1 MKSASQIARERLGE
15 NRWHQGASEREAS
28 SAISNPPRFRGKPT
42 TPQRMVRRCRV
53 VLMAAEGV
61 PSRRVA
67 PEVGMSEQYVGMWRR
82 RFEVDRLAGLEDR
95 ARSGRPRVYGHDE
108 RVKVVARA
116 TSAPPEHVSHW
127 SHDLLARDMAAMGI
141 SASQIGR
148 ILADLD
154 IKPHKIRSW
163 LTRSD
168 DPEFWDRVAD
178 VCGLYLSQ
186 PLNAL
191 VLSIDEKTAIQARSR
206 KHPTRPATPG
216 RSARQEF
223 EYVRHGTACL
233 MAALDVHTGE
243 VLATDA
249 VRNDAASFIGF
260 LEQID
265 AAVPTELAVHL
276 VLDNGGSHIAR
287 ATKAWLAQHPRF
299 VVHHTPRHASWLNQ
313 VELFFSILT
322 RRLLRYGEFGSR
334 DDLVT
339 KIMRFITEHNHTAR
353 PFRWTYDGTPL
364 KVA

>member
-1 MKSASQIARERLGE
+1 MWSVPVLEITVDERMEL
-15 NRWHQGASEREAS
+15 ERRVRAH
-28 SAISNPPRFRGKPT
+28 T
-42 TPQRMVRRCRV
+42 TPQRMVRRCRA
-53 VLMAAEGV
+53 VLLAADGV
-61 PSRRVA
+61 PNRRIA
-67 PEVGMSEQYVGMWRR
+67 REIGMSEQYVGMWRR
-82 RFEVDRLAGLEDR
+82 RFEAERLAGLVDR
-95 ARSGRPRVYGHDE
+95 PRSGRPRVYGHDH
-108 RVKVVARA
+108 RVEIVARA

-127 SHDLLARDMAAMGI
+127 SHELLARDMAAMGI

-168 DPEFWDRVAD
+168 DPEFWERAAD

-206 KHPTRPATPG
+206 KHPTWPAGPG
-216 RSARQEF
+216 QAARQEF

-249 VRNDAASFIGF
+249 SRNDATSFIGF
-260 LEQID
+260 LDQID
-265 AAVPTELAVHL
+265 AAVPVELKVHL
-276 VLDNGGSHIAR
+276 VMDNGGSHIAK
-287 ATKAWLAQHPRF
+287 ATKTWLAAHPRF

-313 VELFFSILT
+313 VELFFSILA
-322 RRLLRYGEFGSR
+322 RRLLRHGEFSSR
-334 DDLVT
+334 HDLVA
-339 KIMRFITEHNHTAR
+339 KIMRFINEHNRTAR

>member
-1 MKSASQIARERLGE
+1 
-15 NRWHQGASEREAS
+15 
-28 SAISNPPRFRGKPT
+28 
-42 TPQRMVRRCRV
+42 
-53 VLMAAEGV
+53 
-61 PSRRVA
+61 
-67 PEVGMSEQYVGMWRR
+67 
-82 RFEVDRLAGLEDR
+82 
-95 ARSGRPRVYGHDE
+95 
-108 RVKVVARA
+108 
-116 TSAPPEHVSHW
+116 
-127 SHDLLARDMAAMGI
+127 MAAMGI

-216 RSARQEF
+216 RAARQEF

-265 AAVPTELAVHL
+265 AAVPTELEVHL

-334 DDLVT
+334 DDLVA

>member
-1 MKSASQIARERLGE
+1 MWSVPALEISVEERLE
-15 NRWHQGASEREAS
+15 LERRVRAH
-28 SAISNPPRFRGKPT
+28 T

-61 PSRRVA
+61 PSRRIA

-82 RFEVDRLAGLEDR
+82 RFEADRVGGLEDR
-95 ARSGRPRVYGHDE
+95 PRSGRPRVYGHDE

-148 ILADLD
+148 ILASLD

-206 KHPTRPATPG
+206 KHPTRPAAPG
-216 RSARQEF
+216 RAARQEF

-249 VRNDAASFIGF
+249 ARNDAASFIGF
-260 LEQID
+260 LEQIE
-265 AAVPTELAVHL
+265 AAVPTELEVHL
-276 VLDNGGSHIAR
+276 VMDNGGSHIAR
-287 ATKAWLAQHPRF
+287 VTKAWLADHPRF